1 MGLKPERMSIAK
13 ITVDHASGRS
23 FLRQI
28 GARLDL
34 ELIDLVKTINIEPN
48 PISKT
53 ESKTLS
59 LLDNFSSLTNLIDSL
74 SLSRKRKK
82 MDLER
87 DDLEETNLEAEKL
100 FDRIGHVV
108 DEVENL
114 KAQELNLKEVRTV
127 VQSLDALQELDIHDV
142 QDFGTGTHFYAVL
155 GFLKG
160 IHSFRLEMALDQ
172 LTGGEF
178 IYKPISSDKTK
189 TICLIG
195 VMKRFSGPL
204 DRLLSGLGF
213 EPITIPPKIVGSP
226 EEAKNKAESL
236 LEHLELDYEQ
246 LKEKLNTE
254 LSSELNNIQ
263 AMTEQLQI
271 ESNRISLLQ
280 RSQLKN
286 DKYIIWA
293 WIPKRQIKSLKRMT
307 PKIDASIALNIIEKP
322 KLESEEFPSSIHN
335 NAYSRNYEDLIHGFG
350 TPGYNELDPTK
361 VLSILMPIFFGI
373 MFGDVVDGFVVF
385 LIGLY
390 GISLNK
396 DRYSK
401 NSMLSELQTYFD
413 KGGPIL
419 VTFGITAIIFGFL
432 FGSFRGLGGE
442 HAHHLGLEPLWFS
455 PEAEGGQ
462 FALLE
467 FAIVLGILVISLALF
482 LQFIHLL
489 SHNKWEAI
497 FFPGMFLIFYISL
510 SFLVFAYGPDP
521 TKWISETTGT
531 VNLIALQEKTAQS
544 FIGHTYGLD
553 WVTELGIPVFAI
565 GSFSYPMFFL
575 LTSII
580 LTTIYQFKHGMDGIS
595 EWLDYLITMISNT
608 ISFAR
613 IFAYNM
619 VHGSLS
625 LVFIQIF
632 AGSGEGWADVLPG
645 MILGA
650 PIVIGLELLVS
661 FLQSLRLCWVEFFG
675 KLGYLGTGRKF
686 IPFKENRWFTAIAG

>member
-1 MGLKPERMSIAK
+1 MSIAK
-13 ITVDHASGRS
+13 ITVDHAAGRS
-23 FLRQI
+23 FLSNI
-28 GARLDL
+28 GAKLEL
-34 ELIDLVKTINIEPN
+34 ELIDLVKTISIEPN
-48 PISKT
+48 PPTKK
-53 ESKTLS
+53 ESKTIA
-59 LLDNFSSLTNLIDSL
+59 LLEEFSRLTDLIDSL
-74 SLSRKRKK
+74 SLTNKRQKI
-82 MDLER
+82 DLER
-87 DDLEETNLEAEKL
+87 DELEEINFEAEKL
-100 FDRIGHVV
+100 FDRTGHIVA
-108 DEVENL
+108 EVEKLQAQKQNL
-114 KAQELNLKEVRTV
+114 SVVRTA
-127 VQSLDALQELDIHDV
+127 VQSLDALQGLDIHDV

-189 TICLIG
+189 NICLIG

-213 EPITIPPKIVGSP
+213 EPITIPPKIVGPP
-226 EEAKNKAESL
+226 EEAKKKANAL
-236 LEHLELDYEQ
+236 LEHLELDYVT
-246 LKEKLNTE
+246 LKEKIN
-254 LSSELNNIQ
+254 SELGNEINNIR
-263 AMTEQLQI
+263 AMTEQLEI
-271 ESNRISLLQ
+271 ESTRISLLQ

-286 DKYIIWA
+286 EKYIIWA

-307 PKIDASIALNIIEKP
+307 AKIDSSITLNIIAKP
-322 KLESEEFPSSIHN
+322 KLQSEEFPSSIHN
-335 NAYSRNYEDLIHGFG
+335 NIYSRNYEDLIHGFG
-350 TPGYNELDPTK
+350 TPGYNEWDPTK

-373 MFGDVVDGFVVF
+373 MFGDVVDGFIVF

-390 GISLNK
+390 GLSLSK
-396 DRYSK
+396 EKYST

-419 VTFGITAIIFGFL
+419 VTFGLTAMVFGFL

-482 LQFIHLL
+482 MQFINLL
-489 SHNKWEAI
+489 SHDKWEAI
-497 FFPGMFLIFYISL
+497 FLPGMFLVFYISL
-510 SFLVFAYGPDP
+510 SFLLFAYGPDP
-521 TKWISETTGT
+521 MKWISETTGS
-531 VNLIALQEKTAQS
+531 VDLLALQEKTAHS
-544 FIGHTYGLD
+544 LIGHNLGLD
-553 WVTELGIPVFAI
+553 WVADMGIPVFAI
-565 GSFSYPMFFL
+565 GPVSYPMFFL
-575 LTSII
+575 LVSFL
-580 LTTIYQFKHGMDGIS
+580 LTTIYHFKHGMDGMS
-595 EWLDYLITMISNT
+595 EWLDYTITMISNT

-625 LVFIQIF
+625 LVFIQIL

-645 MILGA
+645 MIIGA
-650 PIVIGLELLVS
+650 PVVIGLELLVS

-675 KLGYLGTGRKF
+675 KLGYQGTGRKF
-686 IPFKENRWFTAIAG
+686 IPFKENRWFTAITG